1 MQRQADSHNVNDSL
15 LLELFLQQLPSS
27 IHTILASI
35 KPLTPTKT
43 ANVGD
48 RIIEISRVQVNS
60 PSSAFAKSSL
70 ITSLLLDELKS
81 LRKEIAALYRSR
93 SSSHSRNFSQKS
105 SPAPGICWY
114 HRIFKDKAIKCKQP
128 CSYKENTDRLV

>member
-81 LRKEIAALYRSR
+81 LRKEITALRRSC
-93 SSSHSRNFSQKS
+93 SSFRSRNFSRKS

-114 HRIFKDKAIKCKQP
+114 HRRFKDKATKCTQP
-128 CSYKENTDRLV
+128 CSYTDQLV